1 MAVEWA
7 VPALTLSVPG
17 IFVMAAVG
25 AQSFVGIMWL
35 PLVRRK
41 LGAFG
46 LPRRRSLRMQD
57 SGWIVGPPILQQ
69 Q

>member
-1 MAVEWA
+1 
-7 VPALTLSVPG
+7 
-17 IFVMAAVG
+17 VMAAVG

-46 LPRRRSLRMQD
+46 LTRRRSLRVRD
-57 SGWIVGPPILQQ
+57 SGWIAGPPVLLEPAQ
-69 Q
+69 